1 MKSERVADSLVNKAL
16 NRVGILFAA
25 LRDVSEAVNLAD
37 PVANSLIEDEP
48 NPEKNHRLAQHNVFL
63 LILGL
68 RFLRALRLMTVPDI
82 LQYLNILKTSSS
94 IRLAQLVSIFISVWL
109 TAAGIIHLV
118 SLGTSVPIIHT
129 TQ

>member
-48 NPEKNHRLAQHNVFL
+48 NPEKNHH
-63 LILGL
+63 
-68 RFLRALRLMTVPDI
+68 PDW
-82 LQYLNILKTSSS
+82 LNTMCLC
-94 IRLAQLVSIFISVWL
+94 
-109 TAAGIIHLV
+109 
-118 SLGTSVPIIHT
+118 
-129 TQ
+129 